1 MTRAHA
7 ARASAALSA
16 VLALRCGA
24 GAPAPAAVDVKNDA
38 CAFCRMPVS
47 DPKLAAQLAAPSED
61 PRLFDD
67 VGCLRDYLAGHPS
80 LPARSAAYV
89 ADHGTG
95 RWVPASSA
103 VYERC
108 PGLQTPM
115 GSHLIAFDPASA
127 PAAAGSGCERLT
139 AAAVFGAAPPPGGSR

>member
-1 MTRAHA
+1 VTGAPA
-7 ARASAALSA
+7 ARAAAALSA
-16 VLALRCGA
+16 ALALRCGA
-24 GAPAPAAVDVKNDA
+24 GAPAAVDVRNDA

-47 DPKLAAQLAAPSED
+47 DPKLAAQLAAPSEE

-89 ADHGTG
+89 ADHATG

-127 PAAAGSGCERLT
+127 AGAAGSGCERLT